1 MFIKAEMPPVIS
13 IITGRS
19 INRGR
24 VCRFFKK
31 RAIEAITPLSSKAIE
46 IINKERTV
54 IVAEFENPEIASSG
68 ETKPVKAREAMIK
81 KAILSTGNISNAN
94 RNMVIIRIE
103 KTSIISVVIGSVF
116 YHIKIT
122 SEIILAPNKLLKY

>member
-1 MFIKAEMPPVIS
+1 LLSSDIILIKTITTAVVFIKAEMPPVIS

-54 IVAEFENPEIASSG
+54 MVAELENPEIASSG
-68 ETKPVKAREAMIK
+68 ETKPVKAREAMMK
-81 KAILSTGNISNAN
+81 KSNFIN
-94 RNMVIIRIE
+94 R
-103 KTSIISVVIGSVF
+103 K
-116 YHIKIT
+116 Y
-122 SEIILAPNKLLKY
+122 LKRK